1 MAQYNLKKHIENARS
16 KRADLVVKNAR
27 VVNVFT
33 EEIEEGDVGIADGLI
48 LGIGSYDAEQVMD
61 ANGAYL
67 CPGLI
72 DAHLHI
78 ESSMAHPSRF
88 CDAVL
93 EKGTTTL
100 ICDPHEMANV
110 CGARGIRY
118 MLRET
123 EDSPLNAYFMI
134 PSCVPC
140 TSFETSGAKLYARDM
155 EEFLS
160 HPRVL
165 GLGEVMDSHAV
176 LNCEDTML
184 EKLALFEGG
193 CMDGH
198 APLLTGDALNAYIS
212 AGPRTDH
219 ECAEYW
225 EVKEKMG
232 KGMYILLRV
241 GSACRGMD
249 GIFRQIAAENLPTR
263 RLCFCTDDK
272 HLEDI
277 RAEGHV
283 NYILR
288 RAVRNGINPVHAVQM
303 ATINS
308 AEAHR
313 LRRIGAISPGYR
325 ADLVLFDNLKDFNTI
340 AVITN
345 GKQFVRGKE
354 RNLQRTDGIYDS
366 VRLAPR
372 KADCLYLRVHGKMPV
387 INAVDNELLTNLTME
402 EVPSQ
407 NGFFTAANGLLKL
420 ALLERHHA
428 SGRIALGIMRGFR
441 LKNGA
446 VASTVGHDSHNLV
459 VAGDNDAD
467 MLKAIELLEECGGG
481 FVVVSNGVALAKLPL
496 PIAGLMSDLPLQ
508 EIVERQQQLL
518 DALRGIGSWS
528 GESDPLV
535 WLSFISL
542 PVLPNVRLTDMGV
555 FDVSKMEFINKEGA

>member
-1 MAQYNLKKHIENARS
+1 LAQYNLKKHIENARD
-16 KRADLVVKNAR
+16 KKAELVIKNAR

-48 LGIGSYDAEQVMD
+48 LGIGDYDAARVID
-61 ANGAYL
+61 AKGAYL

-78 ESSMAHPSRF
+78 ESSVAHPSRF

-123 EDSPLNAYFMI
+123 EDVPLNAYFMI

-140 TSFETSGAKLYARDM
+140 TSFETSGFKLYARDM

-165 GLGEVMDSHAV
+165 GLGEVMDSVAV
-176 LNCEDTML
+176 VNCEETML

-198 APLLTGDALNAYIS
+198 APLLGGDRLNAYVT

-219 ECAEYW
+219 ECGEYW
-225 EVKEKMG
+225 EIKEKLG
-232 KGMYILLRV
+232 KGMYILLRL
-241 GSACRGMD
+241 GSVCRGMD
-249 GIFRQIAAENLPTR
+249 GIFRRIAEEKLPTR

-272 HLEDI
+272 HMEDI
-277 RAEGHV
+277 RVEGHM

-288 RAVRNGINPVHAVQM
+288 RAVSNGIDPIHAVQM

-313 LRRIGAISPGYR
+313 LERIGAVSPGYK
-325 ADLVLFDNLKDFNTI
+325 ADLVLFDNLKDFNVLS
-340 AVITN
+340 VIVG
-345 GKQFVRGKE
+345 GKPFVRGAE
-354 RNLQRTDGIYDS
+354 HSLQRMEGIYDS

-372 KADCLYLRVHGKMPV
+372 APDCLQLRVNGKTPV
-387 INAVDNELLTNLTME
+387 LNAVDNELLTHLTME
-402 EVPSQ
+402 EVPSKD
-407 NGFFTAANGLLKL
+407 GLFTPTGDLLKL

-428 SGRIALGIMRGFR
+428 SGRIGLGIMRGFR
-441 LKNGA
+441 IHNGA

-467 MLKAIELLEECGGG
+467 MLKAVDLLEECGGG
-481 FVVVSNGVALAKLPL
+481 YVVVSGGVALAKLPL
-496 PIAGLMSDLPLQ
+496 PIAGLMSDLSLN
-508 EIVERQQQLL
+508 EMEERLRQLL
-518 DALRGIGSWS
+518 DALRGIGEWS
-528 GESDPLV
+528 GESDPFI

-542 PVLPNVRLTDMGV
+542 PVLPNVRLTDLGV
-555 FDVSKMEFINKEGA
+555 FDVTKMQFVGKGDA